1 MFLLQVMRMGNI
13 KSDESIPM
21 QEVGSMSQFFKSIT
35 SQSFD
40 VKVGQMGSWFAA
52 VAVLG
57 MGMYKL
63 TKLPLNETE
72 LFFGILLVLTVTLLM
87 VLMGLILPLTYRKA
101 NDSIG

>member
-1 MFLLQVMRMGNI
+1 
-13 KSDESIPM
+13 
-21 QEVGSMSQFFKSIT
+21 MSQFFKSIT
-35 SQSFD
+35 TKSFD

-57 MGMYKL
+57 MGIYKL
-63 TKLPLNETE
+63 TKLPLSETE

>member
-1 MFLLQVMRMGNI
+1 
-13 KSDESIPM
+13 
-21 QEVGSMSQFFKSIT
+21 MSQFFKSIT

-40 VKVGQMGSWFAA
+40 VKFGQVGSWIAA

-63 TKLPLNETE
+63 TKLPLSETE
-72 LFFGILLVLTVTLLM
+72 LFFVVLLVLTVTLLM
-87 VLMGLILPLTYRKA
+87 VLMGLILPLTYGKA